1 MPTLGA
7 VILRAM
13 TSQVPYKQLDDIPGW
28 FKRMDMELFRLLLDQ
43 TEEKLGG
50 GDLAELGVYL
60 GKSAALM
67 GYALQPG
74 ETFTV
79 VDLFS
84 TPAVSE
90 DNKAENEEQ
99 YPELSRA
106 AFEGYYKQ
114 FHEELPV
121 VIEGLSQSI
130 VDQAAHG
137 THRFVHIDAS
147 HLYEHVMD
155 DIEAARILLKPGGVV
170 VFDDYRTLHAP
181 GVAAAIWRE
190 TNRDLVP
197 FAVSMNKLYASF
209 GTADQWVPAVKDWVQ
224 ERSYWRIE
232 VQQVAGHE
240 LVRVRRPSKQ
250 AAAAAAAEEAPA
262 PEPEKQKRGLFD
274 RFRSS

>member
-1 MPTLGA
+1 
-7 VILRAM
+7 M
-13 TSQVPYKQLDDIPGW
+13 TTQVPYERISDVPGW
-28 FKRMDMELFRLLLDQ
+28 FRRMDMELFRLLLDK
-43 TEEKLGG
+43 TEERLGG
-50 GDLAELGVYL
+50 GDLAELGVFL

-84 TPAVSE
+84 TPAVAE
-90 DNKAENEEQ
+90 DNQLENEEQ

-106 AFEGYYKQ
+106 AFEGYYRQ

-130 VDQAAHG
+130 VDHAAHG
-137 THRFVHIDAS
+137 THRFVHIDTS

-190 TNRDLVP
+190 TKSDLVP
-197 FAVSMNKLYASF
+197 FAVTRNKLYASF
-209 GTADQWVPAVKDWVQ
+209 GRADQWLPVLKDWVQ
-224 ERSYWRIE
+224 ERSYWRME
-232 VQQVAGHE
+232 VQRVAGRE
-240 LVRVRRPSKQ
+240 LIRLRRPSGQ
-250 AAAAAAAEEAPA
+250 AEADGAEAEPPA
-262 PEPEKQKRGLFD
+262 PTPEKPKRGLFD